1 MSQRIG
7 IIGAGISGLS
17 AAQRLIAAGHA
28 VDLFDKGRGPGGR
41 MSTRRE
47 RINDRAYLFDH
58 GAQYFTVR
66 DPRFVSQ
73 VDHWVKHGLAA
84 RWPDA
89 GPDAFVGTPMMC
101 SPLASLCEHFGVRF
115 ATRIKGIIGAPGAWY
130 LEAENET
137 FGPYAKVIVAIPPE
151 QAADLLTPR
160 AVGFGQTARSHRS
173 QPCWTTMV
181 SFEQDPP
188 DLPPMM
194 RVPGPVLAWV
204 ANNAAKPSR
213 AKTSAWVLQAT
224 PDWTAAY
231 IDLSREDA
239 AAPMFAAWQALLGRS
254 LPQPVLLKAHLWRYA
269 RTGEGEKGLLYD
281 KALGLGVCGDWLKGP
296 RVEAAWLSG
305 LELAEALLAA

>member
-17 AAQRLIAAGHA
+17 AAQRLIAVGHA

-47 RINDRAYLFDH
+47 RINDTTYLFDH
-58 GAQYFTVR
+58 GAQYFTAR

-73 VDHWVKHGLAA
+73 VEHWVQHGLAA

-101 SPLASLCEHFGVRF
+101 SPLAHLCERFGVRF
-115 ATRIKGIIGAPGAWY
+115 GTRIERITGAPGAWH
-130 LEAENET
+130 LATEDDT
-137 FGPYAKVIVAIPPE
+137 FGPYAQVIVAIPAE
-151 QAADLLTPR
+151 QAADLLSPWVPDF
-160 AVGFGQTARSHRS
+160 AQTARSHLS

-181 SFEQDPP
+181 SFSEDPP
-188 DLPPMM
+188 GLPPVT

-204 ANNAAKPSR
+204 ANNAAKSGR

-239 AAPMFAAWQALLGRS
+239 AAPMFAAWQALMSRP

-269 RTGEGEKGLLYD
+269 RTGEGVNGLLYD
-281 KALGLGVCGDWLKGP
+281 KALGLGLCGDWLKGP

>member
-7 IIGAGISGLS
+7 IIGAGISGLA
-17 AAQRLIAAGHA
+17 AAQRLIATGYA
-28 VDLFDKGRGPGGR
+28 VDIFDKGRGPGGR

-47 RINDRAYLFDH
+47 RIDDATYLFDH

-73 VDHWVKHGLAA
+73 VDAWTHEGLAA

-101 SPLASLCEHFGVRF
+101 SPLAALCEPFGVRF
-115 ATRIKGIIGAPGAWY
+115 ATRIEGIIGAPGAWH
-130 LEAENET
+130 LTAENET
-137 FGPYAKVIVAIPPE
+137 FGPYAQVIVAIPSE
-151 QAADLLTPR
+151 QAASLLASWAPDF
-160 AVGFGQTARSHRS
+160 AQLALKNVS

-181 SFEQDPP
+181 SFEEDPR
-188 DLPPMM
+188 DLAPVM
-194 RVPGPVLAWV
+194 RVQGPVLAWV
-204 ANNAAKPSR
+204 ANNASKPDRSGG
-213 AKTSAWVLQAT
+213 SAWVLQAT

-239 AAPMFAAWQALLGRS
+239 AAPMFAAWQALVS
-254 LPQPVLLKAHLWRYA
+254 HPLPQPVLLKAHLWRYA
-269 RTGEGEKGLLYD
+269 RTGEGVDGCLYD
-281 KALGLGVCGDWLKGP
+281 KALCLGVCGDWLKGP